1 MANLDFYALGD
12 DLRRLFE
19 FISAETDIIAY
30 ELSSEFDREPRCF
43 RSLAE
48 VEVVFSLG
56 THGAGH
62 LQLWSPSVMERPVI
76 RPVEL
81 KVPGHSF
88 RYAVEGV
95 GLMQLYLGGVKDRVI
110 YHTHFGHW
118 SEAGARQRSMHSVE
132 DCNWRALAQLS
143 GRIQRHIR
151 RKLASAKLYARP
163 ILQQALS
170 AVEEGHGL
178 RFGPAVHHATS
189 PDIEKHVG

>member
-1 MANLDFYALGD
+1 MANLDFYALGE

-19 FISAETDIIAY
+19 FLYSETDVVAY

-48 VEVVFSLG
+48 VEGAFSLG

-76 RPVEL
+76 RRIEL

-88 RYAVEGV
+88 RYAVEGA
-95 GLMQLYLGGVKDRVI
+95 GLMQLYLDGVKDGVI

-118 SEAGARQRSMHSVE
+118 NEAGARQRSMHSAD
-132 DCNWRALAQLS
+132 DCNWRALANLS
-143 GRIQRHIR
+143 GAIQRHIR

-163 ILQQALS
+163 ILEQALS
-170 AVEEGHGL
+170 AVEDGHGL
-178 RFGPAVHHATS
+178 WVGPAVHHANS
-189 PDIEKHVG
+189 PDIQKNVA